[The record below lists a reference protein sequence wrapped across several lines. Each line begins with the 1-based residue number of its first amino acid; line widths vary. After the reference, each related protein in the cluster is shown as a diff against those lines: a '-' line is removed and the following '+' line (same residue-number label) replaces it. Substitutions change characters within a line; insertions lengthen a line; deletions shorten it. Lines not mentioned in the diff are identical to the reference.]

1 MLNAE
6 SPPPA
11 PSPSYAARR
20 AVHRRR
26 VRLATPPAALA
37 QWPRDRGRRLLL
49 APTPAIRAAS
59 RLPERGALR
68 AAHRPGMRT
77 DSHSEFRGRT
87 VTARACPRP
96 GNESVLAR
104 FRATPRRG
112 LRYPAPR

>member
-6 SPPPA
+6 CSPPASLPA
-11 PSPSYAARR
+11 YAAHHAIRPRR
-20 AVHRRR
+20 A
-26 VRLATPPAALA
+26 RLATPLAALA

-77 DSHSEFRGRT
+77 DWHSEFRGRT

-96 GNESVLAR
+96 GNESVPAR